1 MKTNNVIQLSQYR
14 AYEPFDYAS
23 YNQRAAARY
32 RNSEIRAWILSGVE
46 TAVTIAIGICSLS
59 CVYLAFTML

>member
-14 AYEPFDYAS
+14 TREPFDYAS
-23 YNQRAAARY
+23 CNQRAAARY
-32 RNSEIRAWILSGVE
+32 RNSELRAWILSGVE
-46 TAVTIAIGICSLS
+46 TAVTLAIGVCCLC